1 MFGFE
6 TTAAPC
12 YEGKVFRAHATFI
25 YAFRRVEL
33 WLLAQRQYECILIL
47 MYLRMV
53 NLMRTTVCL
62 PFFKFLVIIPH
73 FALFS

>member
-1 MFGFE
+1 M
-6 TTAAPC
+6 
-12 YEGKVFRAHATFI
+12 KVKFFRAHATFI

-62 PFFKFLVIIPH
+62 PFFHIVYE
-73 FALFS
+73 